1 MENNE
6 KWEAVKRRNKTSIL
20 QSVNKFR
27 EEANKMKRKISSNHR
42 NLKRNKTIRCQRRML
57 NNY

>member
-27 EEANKMKRKISSNHR
+27 EEANKMKRKRKIIENDQ
-42 NLKRNKTIRCQRRML
+42 NVKGQTKI
-57 NNY
+57 